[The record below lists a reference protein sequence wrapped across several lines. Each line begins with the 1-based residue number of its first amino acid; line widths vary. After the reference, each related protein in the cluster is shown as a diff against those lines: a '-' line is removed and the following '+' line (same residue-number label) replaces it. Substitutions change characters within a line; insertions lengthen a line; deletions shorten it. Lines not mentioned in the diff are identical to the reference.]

1 MAPPDL
7 SNCTAIVKVEDPTF
21 AKAAC
26 AKLATCITL
35 KNVKVASIPVPIPA
49 GSNFHQV
56 DCRQVHCSWHRPSR
70 TASLNFGSKPIADQV
85 FHKFCSG
92 KFKVLGSKVPASRPL
107 AQHNQHG
114 VKTWMVKLTALPE
127 AAEKDAIIQAIPESC
142 RPRQIELG
150 ELNYVTDM
158 EVDSTL
164 IMSMLYEF
172 GPLERW
178 HVSNSS
184 QGKRVKAY
192 ATFFEESHARD
203 AASSLDKKPLPFC
216 AASKLFAELVTTVK
230 FKVSTRVYEV
240 VKGQIEL
247 HKGRWE
253 RQYIRFF
260 AFPPNGFSRILKLE
274 GKDRQLV
281 AQAQSDLEKIV
292 AGQVLTREGKK
303 LWYADFRVS
312 GFEYKR
318 LKKIETRLGV
328 VILRDIRSSNFRVF
342 GPAENYAE
350 AVEALHT
357 LIQDVASK
365 THSITLEDINE
376 FEWALNGGFDVLHA
390 QLGKN
395 KAVFDVP
402 SRCIV
407 VRGSDED
414 FAMAKLVLARRQSK
428 VIKKTYNSLTD
439 CSICICE
446 AEEPIRTSCNH
457 VYCGACFV
465 NMCQAEEST
474 PGEFRITC
482 EGDSGNCGK
491 ALNLSEIQN
500 ILLTETLEEILQASF
515 ASYVRQ
521 HPGEFR
527 YCSTPDC
534 SQIYRVMSET
544 AASPTTFTCGKCLAS
559 ICRSCHVSHAGK
571 TCAEH
576 KGDTTGGQE
585 ALARVMRELGV
596 KGCPECGTLIEKT
609 AGCNH
614 MTCIRVW
621 HSHLLDMLGN
631 LQRPWLVLSAYE
643 RVAWRIW
650 NLG

>member
-1 MAPPDL
+1 MTPPDL
-7 SNCTAIVKVEDPTF
+7 SNCTAIVKVEDPKF

-85 FHKFCSG
+85 FHKFCTG
-92 KFKVLGSKVPASRPL
+92 KSKVLGSKVTASRPL
-107 AQHNQHG
+107 AQQHGQHG
-114 VKTWMVKLTALPE
+114 VKTWMVRLSALPE

-178 HVSNSS
+178 QVSNSS

-216 AASKLFAELVTTVK
+216 AASKLFAELITTVK

-247 HKGRWE
+247 QKDRWE

-260 AFPPNGFSRILKLE
+260 AFQPNGFSRILKLE

-292 AGQVLTREGKK
+292 EGQVLTREGKK
-303 LWYADFRVS
+303 LWYADFRIS

-328 VILRDIRSSNFRVF
+328 VILRDIRSSHFRVF
-342 GPAENYAE
+342 GPAENYAQ
-350 AVEALHT
+350 AAEALHT

-365 THSITLEDINE
+365 THSITLEDRDE
-376 FEWALNGGFDVLHA
+376 LEWALNGGFGVLHA

-414 FAMAKLVLARRQSK
+414 FAMAKLVLADRQSK

-446 AEEPIRTSCNH
+446 AEDPICTSCNH

-465 NMCQAEEST
+465 NMCQAEESR

-482 EGDSGNCGK
+482 EGDSGKCGQV
-491 ALNLSEIQN
+491 LNLSEIQN

-521 HPGEFR
+521 HPKEFK
-527 YCSTPDC
+527 YCSTPNC

-544 AASPTTFTCGKCLAS
+544 AASPTTFTCGKCLVS
-559 ICRSCHVSHAGK
+559 ICRSCHVSHTGK
-571 TCAEH
+571 SCAEH
-576 KGDTTGGQE
+576 KGDTTGGHE
-585 ALARVMRELGV
+585 ALARVMRELGI
-596 KGCPECGTLIEKT
+596 KDCPECGTLIEKT

-614 MTCIRVW
+614 MTCKGCGIHICWICLATFRGDSLCYQ
-621 HSHLLDMLGN
+621 HMRELHGG
-631 LQRPWLVLSAYE
+631 
-643 RVAWRIW
+643 I
-650 NLG
+650 GI